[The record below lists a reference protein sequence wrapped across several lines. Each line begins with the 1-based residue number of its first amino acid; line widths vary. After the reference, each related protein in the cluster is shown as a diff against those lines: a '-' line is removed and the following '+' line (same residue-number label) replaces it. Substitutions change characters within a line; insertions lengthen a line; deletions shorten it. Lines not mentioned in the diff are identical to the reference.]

1 MRKDSL
7 RKLIRSGNE
16 PSLARIQ
23 NSSKVMARK
32 LGSNVKRAGHLRIC
46 SLFLGLA
53 KLRKRGFVLC
63 AASVR
68 RRSGPEL
75 IGEKTKSSWDP
86 DRYSQLIVFVPVH
99 CTLEVSRYHRRSAIR
114 PRRTA
119 ACLLVGEREQLDQLC
134 KPRQEITDLF
144 HCRS

>member
-75 IGEKTKSSWDP
+75 F
-86 DRYSQLIVFVPVH
+86 SQQN
-99 CTLEVSRYHRRSAIR
+99 R
-114 PRRTA
+114 
-119 ACLLVGEREQLDQLC
+119 
-134 KPRQEITDLF
+134 
-144 HCRS
+144 